1 MTEVRYR
8 NFWGESKRAD
18 LLASLDQQPE
28 DFEASYQIVD
38 PRAENRFAFRPRELG
53 VTYQSWP
60 TVRELCEAEPF
71 SGAQEMRKGRL
82 MGVDRAE
89 LEARMTRYADPSRNL
104 AQLIADG
111 DGPADTTDQFDA
123 ERARSRLLAAGP
135 DGQFQIRRYAL
146 HPFDNLWCA
155 WTPVA
160 SLWNRPRP
168 ELAREVDGRNRMF
181 ITRMVA
187 ERPHEQHPMIMTAAL
202 PDYHLLRPNVV
213 AVPIMLTPAPA
224 RGDLLD
230 EAVAAEPRANLSARA
245 RRYLA
250 DLGLADPDADQ
261 TVREAIW
268 FHALAIGYSPA
279 WLADSGEAI
288 RQDWP
293 RVPLPAT
300 AELLL
305 ASADL
310 GRQVADLLDPDVPV
324 PGVTTGSIRPELRTI
339 AVLAKRD
346 GSSASGED
354 MALTAGWGHFARG
367 SVVMPGR
374 GLTAERG
381 YVTAEAACAAH
392 KIAVGEQTL
401 DVFLNAKTYWRN
413 VPAAVWDFTIGGY
426 QVVKKWLSYRER
438 PILGRPIG
446 VAEARHL
453 RDTVRRLAALRILAP
468 SLDANYV
475 ACAAVHPDV
484 VLH

>member
-310 GRQVADLLDPDVPV
+310 GRQV
-324 PGVTTGSIRPELRTI
+324 T
-339 AVLAKRD
+339 VLNRH
-346 GSSASGED
+346 GSSS
-354 MALTAGWGHFARG
+354 
-367 SVVMPGR
+367 
-374 GLTAERG
+374 
-381 YVTAEAACAAH
+381 
-392 KIAVGEQTL
+392 
-401 DVFLNAKTYWRN
+401 
-413 VPAAVWDFTIGGY
+413 
-426 QVVKKWLSYRER
+426 
-438 PILGRPIG
+438 
-446 VAEARHL
+446 
-453 RDTVRRLAALRILAP
+453 LAALAIGGQGSTWRHSSEGFQSRSQPPKLSRQWNPRTSSFPPLSPCLPGP
-468 SLDANYV
+468 SCSPMRLKSNRGPV
-475 ACAAVHPDV
+475 RVSERS
-484 VLH
+484 LSSQ